1 MTADENDLDLDEIHV
16 EDELIEPPEP
26 VEKGSATGSI
36 SGCFWSIVAGGG
48 LMVLLTGLA
57 PTCTHGATRSVR
69 LEWERRKAAVAEAVQ
84 EAQDAEEAPHGKPD
98 AR

>member
-1 MTADENDLDLDEIHV
+1 MTADENDWDLDDIHV
-16 EDELIEPPEP
+16 EDELIEAPEP
-26 VEKGSATGSI
+26 VGKGSAPSSI
-36 SGCFWSIVAGGG
+36 SGCIWSVVAGGG

-69 LEWERRKAAVAEAVQ
+69 LEWERREAAVAEAVQ
-84 EAQDAEEAPHGKPD
+84 EAQDAQEAPHGEQD